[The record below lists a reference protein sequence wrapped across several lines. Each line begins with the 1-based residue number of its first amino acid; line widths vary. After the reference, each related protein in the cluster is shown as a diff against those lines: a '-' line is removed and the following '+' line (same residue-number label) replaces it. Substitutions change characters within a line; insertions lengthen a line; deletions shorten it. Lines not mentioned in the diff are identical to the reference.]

1 MARIGYWVIK
11 YSCDLLYSWS
21 KRTEVMGCGIGFQ
34 PVIVRSY
41 RPAVLPA
48 YQSTVGRRMT
58 GRMPL
63 PHYGRRSTGRMPIP
77 PREKNDRQDASPTLR
92 RKNDRQDAY
101 PTCRLLMQR
110 MPKIAIDAV
119 TKSTIALGSGTV
131 VKFTDQPFAMK
142 PLSPCPES

>member
-48 YQSTVGRRMT
+48 YQSTVGKDRQARMPIPHQGRRM
-58 GRMPL
+58 
-63 PHYGRRSTGRMPIP
+63 TGRMPIP
-77 PREKNDRQDASPTLR
+77 PRK
-92 RKNDRQDAY
+92 KNDRQDAY
-101 PTCRLLMQR
+101 PTLRKKNDRQGCLSHMPSTDATHAKDRDRRSYQKYNRTRLGDGR
-110 MPKIAIDAV
+110 EVHGP
-119 TKSTIALGSGTV
+119 TIRDETS
-131 VKFTDQPFAMK
+131 FS
-142 PLSPCPES
+142 LS